1 LVNFE
6 VPGRRRST
14 STCNSASEI
23 SSPGGQPST
32 TQPRA
37 GPWLSPKLVTVKIR
51 PKVLPATP
59 LLSCWV
65 KDHRIQIMRIQQK
78 YASASHRNP
87 RPHKWHARKRLE
99 QRLLGVADLH
109 DQDAVI
115 LEVGS
120 RAGKNGP
127 NR

>member
-1 LVNFE
+1 
-6 VPGRRRST
+6 
-14 STCNSASEI
+14 
-23 SSPGGQPST
+23 
-32 TQPRA
+32 
-37 GPWLSPKLVTVKIR
+37 
-51 PKVLPATP
+51 
-59 LLSCWV
+59 
-65 KDHRIQIMRIQQK
+65 MRIQQK

-127 NR
+127 NRVQAVRARRQADLGEEIAIRALWTVALAARGPLADR